1 MTNYASPACGE
12 SFNNFL
18 SSFNCLSS
26 SDTFSTCSN
35 ISSNKPLTLFSLSLI
50 TSSIII
56 GISSLAGGHK
66 TLIPTLIKKLNSVN
80 RENIVV
86 IAGGVIPE
94 KDYDYLKNKG
104 VKKIFG
110 PGTIVSQA
118 AIDILNILLNRWK
131 QKNT

>member
-1 MTNYASPACGE
+1 MSQFIYE
-12 SFNNFL
+12 SFWPNEIVKQALEN
-18 SSFNCLSS
+18 
-26 SDTFSTCSN
+26 DVH
-35 ISSNKPLTLFSLSLI
+35 
-50 TSSIII
+50 II

-66 TLIPTLIKKLNSVN
+66 TLIPTLIKKLKSVN

-94 KDYDYLKNKG
+94 KDYDYLQNKG